1 MKKGTIVGLSI
12 LGAVLVLIIGIV
24 GWGVS
29 AYNGIVTKETEVT
42 EQYSNIQSQLQ
53 RRSDLIPNLV
63 ASVKGYAAHEEEIFK
78 AVSDARAKLAGSTTV
93 ADQAEASGELTSALN
108 RLMVVVENYP
118 DLKADANFRG
128 LQDELA
134 GTENRINT
142 ERIKYNE
149 IVKEYNVLLKRFPS
163 SIIAGMFDKEPADSF
178 TASAGAE
185 EVPKVEF

>member
-12 LGAVLVLIIGIV
+12 LGVVAILIIGIV

-29 AYNGIVTKETEVT
+29 AYNNLVTKETEIT

-93 ADQAEASGELTSALN
+93 ADQAHANNELTSALN

-163 SIIAGMFDKEPADSF
+163 SIIAGMFNMEPADSF
-178 TASAGAE
+178 TASAGAD

>member
-12 LGAVLVLIIGIV
+12 LGVVAILIIGVV

-29 AYNGIVTKETEVT
+29 AYNNLVTKETEVT

-93 ADQAEASGELTSALN
+93 ADQAQANSELTSALN

-163 SIIAGMFDKEPADSF
+163 SIIAGMFNMEPADSF
-178 TASAGAE
+178 TASVGAD

>member
-12 LGAVLVLIIGIV
+12 LGVVAILIIGVV

-29 AYNGIVTKETEVT
+29 AYNNLVTKETEVT

-93 ADQAEASGELTSALN
+93 ADQAQANSELTSALN

-142 ERIKYNE
+142 ARIKYNE

-163 SIIAGMFDKEPADSF
+163 SIIAGMFNMEPADSF
-178 TASAGAE
+178 TASAGAD